1 MPYSRIICMVCRNN
15 DDGIKSQV
23 SVSKKICF
31 RGIQND
37 NDASFH
43 YFHCVYVYLRKCINF
58 YCNTTGNTECAYKY
72 IHIQYNKSES
82 NK

>member
-1 MPYSRIICMVCRNN
+1 MRKTDAILENHLHGKTAMVCRNN

-43 YFHCVYVYLRKCINF
+43 YFHRVRVYPRKYINF
-58 YCNTTGNTECAYKY
+58 YCNTGYYTILC
-72 IHIQYNKSES
+72 I
-82 NK
+82 